1 MGKTIVLQLPYE
13 SWASSPGY
21 QSLKNFVNHL
31 TFINDSAERAVKMV
45 SEFCQI
51 LTESSKS
58 RRELIEVVEQNRK
71 KYGGFDKK
79 TLNE

>member
-1 MGKTIVLQLPYE
+1 M
-13 SWASSPGY
+13 
-21 QSLKNFVNHL
+21 

-79 TLNE
+79 NIEWIDICIAKCW

>member
-1 MGKTIVLQLPYE
+1 MI
-13 SWASSPGY
+13 
-21 QSLKNFVNHL
+21 
-31 TFINDSAERAVKMV
+31 

-51 LTESSKS
+51 LTESLKS

>member
-1 MGKTIVLQLPYE
+1 MQ
-13 SWASSPGY
+13 
-21 QSLKNFVNHL
+21 LKNL
-31 TFINDSAERAVKMV
+31 TFINDSAERAVKMF